1 MAANVKIYIDPSVE
15 QTTTD
20 SLPSNQIQIKAGPAI
35 RYMRPGK
42 QTMIKLTVDNFSS
55 VGRMV
60 KISAAYEGGKLGITI
75 PTDTIYVAPQG
86 STAIYAIIR
95 SYAAL
100 GPTDIK
106 FIAV

>member
-1 MAANVKIYIDPSVE
+1 MAADVKIYIDPSVE

-20 SLPSNQIQIKAGPAI
+20 SLSSDQIMIKAGPAV

-42 QTMIKLTVDNFSS
+42 QTMIKLTVENFSS

-60 KISAAYEGGKLGITI
+60 KVSASFEGGKLGVTI
-75 PTDTIYVAPQG
+75 PTDTVYVAPQG
-86 STAIYAIIR
+86 STAIYAMVR

-100 GPTDIK
+100 GPTNIK